1 MREKGSQNQD
11 EEPERVSRLA
21 VIGAGYVGLVTS
33 ATLARLG
40 HDVCCADI
48 VPEKVAMLSRGEIPM
63 VEPGLDQMV
72 REELAN
78 GRLRFVLGASA
89 AVSDR
94 EFVFLCLPTPELA
107 DGSADMS
114 SILEVAGEIGPQLS
128 HGSIVINKSTVPV
141 GSTHAVQ
148 RALARGDVAVV
159 SNPEFLR
166 EGTAIHDCQHP
177 DRIVIGGDDYD
188 AAMRVAHLYHNTNA
202 PVMVTRPSSAET
214 IKYASN
220 AFLATKLSFINAL
233 ASLCES
239 VGAEFRDVI
248 QGMGYD
254 RRIGLDFVEPG
265 PGWGGSCLP
274 KDTRALIRISE
285 DAGYDFSLLRC
296 AIAANEEQQDRIV
309 AKIEAMA
316 GGALTD
322 ITVAAW
328 GLTFK
333 AGTDDRR
340 HSPAIAIIHRLARSG
355 ARVRAYDPTV
365 RQPLPGMDVC
375 LEPYG
380 PCRDASVLVVL
391 TEWDELR
398 WLNFD
403 KVNSLMASPC
413 IVDARN
419 LLDPETMRRA
429 GFRYQGIGR
438 P

>member
-1 MREKGSQNQD
+1 
-11 EEPERVSRLA
+11 
-21 VIGAGYVGLVTS
+21 VT
-33 ATLARLG
+33 
-40 HDVCCADI
+40 
-48 VPEKVAMLSRGEIPM
+48 
-63 VEPGLDQMV
+63 
-72 REELAN
+72 
-78 GRLRFVLGASA
+78 
-89 AVSDR
+89 
-94 EFVFLCLPTPELA
+94 
-107 DGSADMS
+107 
-114 SILEVAGEIGPQLS
+114 
-128 HGSIVINKSTVPV
+128 
-141 GSTHAVQ
+141 
-148 RALARGDVAVV
+148 VV

-166 EGTAIHDCQHP
+166 EGTAVQDCQHP
-177 DRIVIGGDDYD
+177 DRIIIGSDNYD
-188 AAMRVAHLYHNTNA
+188 AAMRVANLYSSTNI
-202 PVMVTRPSSAET
+202 PVMITRPSSAEI

-233 ASLCES
+233 ACLCES
-239 VGAEFRDVI
+239 IGAEFSDVI
-248 QGMGYD
+248 QGVGYD
-254 RRIGLDFVEPG
+254 RRIGLDFVQPG

-285 DAGYDFSLLRC
+285 DAGYNFSLLRS
-296 AIAANEEQQDRIV
+296 AIAANEEQLDRIV

-316 GGALTD
+316 GGPLAD
-322 ITVAAW
+322 VTVAAW

-340 HSPAIAIIHRLARSG
+340 DSPAIAIIQRLARSG

-398 WLNFD
+398 WLNFG
-403 KVNSLMASPC
+403 KINSLMASPC

-419 LLDPETMRRA
+419 LLDPDTMRRA

>member
-1 MREKGSQNQD
+1 M
-11 EEPERVSRLA
+11 SRLA

-40 HDVCCADI
+40 HDVSCADI
-48 VPEKVAMLSRGEIPM
+48 VPGKVAMLSAGEIPVM
-63 VEPGLDQMV
+63 ESGLDQMV
-72 REELAN
+72 REGLAN
-78 GRLRFVLGASA
+78 GRLRFVLGASS

-94 EFVFLCLPTPELA
+94 EFIFLCLPTPGLA

-114 SILEVAGEIGPQLS
+114 SILQAAREIGPQLP

-141 GSTHAVQ
+141 GATHTVQ
-148 RALARGDVAVV
+148 RALGRADVTVV

-166 EGTAIHDCQHP
+166 EGTAVHDCQHP
-177 DRIVIGGDDYD
+177 DRIIIGSDNYD
-188 AAMRVAHLYHNTNA
+188 AAMRVAHLYSRTNA
-202 PVMVTRPSSAET
+202 PVMITRPSSAEI

-233 ASLCES
+233 ACLCES
-239 VGAEFRDVI
+239 IGAEFSDVI
-248 QGMGYD
+248 QGVGYD

-274 KDTRALIRISE
+274 KDIRALIHISE
-285 DAGYDFSLLRC
+285 DAGYNFSLLRS
-296 AIAANEEQQDRIV
+296 AIAANQEQQDRIV
-309 AKIEAMA
+309 AKIEAIV
-316 GGALTD
+316 GGSLAD

-333 AGTDDRR
+333 AGTDDCR
-340 HSPAIAIIHRLARSG
+340 HSPAITIIQRLARSG

-403 KVNSLMASPC
+403 KISSLMASPC

-419 LLDPETMRRA
+419 LLDPDTVRRA